1 MISNYEKMI
10 AELQTEVFS
19 MTGLKIGK
27 NDPLIAS
34 ALLQSKLIK
43 NAAESLY
50 SKLSIKLEKDTT
62 AQIDKLNTK
71 INEHT
76 YHLDERVEE
85 LQSISKKLL
94 QSKEKILSEVTHKS
108 QQEAM
113 SAVKSEMIPLL
124 NQYSA
129 YKIYAIAALIGLL
142 SGCIPIVLM
151 LYLKK

>member
-1 MISNYEKMI
+1 MI
-10 AELQTEVFS
+10 AELQADIFS
-19 MTGLKIGK
+19 VTGLTIGK

-50 SKLSIKLEKDTT
+50 TNLSMKLETDINE
-62 AQIDKLNTK
+62 QIGKINTK

-76 YHLDERVEE
+76 YHLDERVAE
-85 LQSISKKLL
+85 LQCISNNLL

-113 SAVKSEMIPLL
+113 NAVKSEMIPLL

-129 YKIYAIAALIGLL
+129 YKVYAIAALIGLL